1 MVTENC
7 PGKERC
13 SERDER
19 HGLQKFAKVLFRM
32 RGREW
37 HATMARSRRKQT
49 RRLPHRFDSVR
60 LIAQHGVLVAGK
72 ITGSVIK
79 WSPEKP
85 RAFGM
90 RPVNRE

>member
-13 SERDER
+13 SEREER
-19 HGLQKFAKVLFRM
+19 HGLQKLAKVLFRM
-32 RGREW
+32 GGCEW
-37 HATMARSRRKQT
+37 HATMARTRRKHTGSLSQ
-49 RRLPHRFDSVR
+49 RLDSVR

-85 RAFGM
+85 RHS
-90 RPVNRE
+90 E